1 MAVDPVKTWQ
11 MQIIQAILVAAIGIM
26 VTVVM
31 GLTWYQAK
39 EANAVAAEAKIG
51 NAVTTTE
58 VDNLKCAVKDINTKL
73 ERLPERLRA
82 EVIEVLKLSRQ
93 GNL

>member
-1 MAVDPVKTWQ
+1 MAADPVKAWQ

-39 EANAVAAEAKIG
+39 EANAIAAEAKIG